1 MLWLY
6 ILIFFAS
13 IILLVFSGGKAVE
26 SLTRISRFLKLREFI
41 VAFILM
47 AFATSIPELFVGISA
62 AFNKIPELSLGDVLG
77 ANIINLTLA
86 VGLAV
91 LFLGGLEIER
101 ETVRRGSILMGT
113 IGLLPLLLI
122 LDGELSRIDGCVL
135 LLAFIFYLTW
145 LFDREELFKKVY
157 NDIDPTLLNFGNFIK
172 DMALFGGSVVLLL
185 ISSQGI
191 VTAAAFFAE
200 FLGAGL
206 GIVGIILVGAG
217 TALPEVYFSIRAGRA
232 GETKMILGN
241 LMGCVVITS
250 TLVLGLVALISPFKI
265 ADFSPYGTARLFLLV
280 SVLFFL
286 LISRTR
292 SQISK
297 KEGFAL
303 ILIYIAFL
311 VFEVAVRQ

>member
-1 MLWLY
+1 MIFY
-6 ILIFFAS
+6 FILFLVSVF
-13 IILLVFSGGKAVE
+13 LLVFAGGRAVE
-26 SLTRISRFLKLREFI
+26 TLTRISRFLKLREFI

-62 AFNKIPELSLGDVLG
+62 AFSNVPELSFGDVLG

-86 VGLAV
+86 VGLAA

-101 ETVRRGSILMGT
+101 ETVRRGSILMGVV
-113 IGLLPLLLI
+113 GLLPLLLI
-122 LDGELSRIDGCVL
+122 LDGEISRIDGCIL

-145 LFDREELFKKVY
+145 LFDREEFFRKVY
-157 NDIDPTLLNFGNFIK
+157 DNLDPTIVNFKNFLK
-172 DMALFGGSVVLLL
+172 DLAMFGGAIILLL
-185 ISSQGI
+185 LASQGI
-191 VTAAAFFAE
+191 VKAAVFFAVS
-200 FLGAGL
+200 LGVEL
-206 GIVGIILVGAG
+206 GIIGIFLVGAG

-250 TLVLGLVALISPFKI
+250 TLVLGLVSLIQPIRISDP
-265 ADFSPYGTARLFLLV
+265 SPYGVARIFLLI

-286 LISRTR
+286 FISRTK

-297 KEGFAL
+297 KEGLAL

-311 VFEVAVRQ
+311 VSELALK

>member
-1 MLWLY
+1 MFWLY
-6 ILIFFAS
+6 VLIFFVS
-13 IILLVFSGGKAVE
+13 IVLLVFSGGKTVE

-41 VAFILM
+41 IAFILM

-62 AFNKIPELSLGDVLG
+62 ALNGIPELSLGNILG

-122 LDGELSRIDGCVL
+122 IDGELSRIDGCVL
-135 LLAFIFYLTW
+135 LLAFIFYITW

-157 NDIDPTLLNFGNFIK
+157 NDIEPTIINFRNFMK
-172 DMALFGGSVVLLL
+172 DLVFFGGSVVLLL

-191 VTAAAFFAE
+191 VQSAAFFAD
-200 FLGAGL
+200 FLGIGL
-206 GIVGIILVGAG
+206 GIIGIVLVGAG

-250 TLVLGLVALISPFKI
+250 TLVLGLVALISPIKI
-265 ADFSPYGTARLFLLV
+265 ADFSPFAAARIFLLI
-280 SVLFFL
+280 SILFFL

-292 SQISK
+292 SQISR
-297 KEGFAL
+297 KEGIML
-303 ILIYIAFL
+303 ILIYA
-311 VFEVAVRQ
+311 VFIIFEALME

>member
-1 MLWLY
+1 MFWLY
-6 ILIFFAS
+6 IVIFFAS
-13 IILLVFSGGKAVE
+13 IALLVFSGGKAVQ

-47 AFATSIPELFVGISA
+47 AFATSIPEFFVGISA
-62 AFNKIPELSLGDVLG
+62 ALNGISELSLGNILG

-122 LDGELSRIDGCVL
+122 LDGELSRIDACVL
-135 LLAFIFYLTW
+135 LLAFIFYVSW
-145 LFDREELFKKVY
+145 LFDREELFKKIYDNVE
-157 NDIDPTLLNFGNFIK
+157 PTIVNFGNFIK
-172 DMALFGGSVVLLL
+172 DLVFFIGSVALLL

-191 VTAAAFFAE
+191 VQSAAFFAD
-200 FLGAGL
+200 FLGIGL
-206 GIVGIILVGAG
+206 GIVGIFLVGAG

-250 TLVLGLVALISPFKI
+250 TLVLGLVALISPIRI
-265 ADFSPYGTARLFLLV
+265 ADFSPFAATRIFLLI

-292 SQISK
+292 NQISK

-303 ILIYIAFL
+303 ILIYAAFII
-311 VFEVAVRQ
+311 FETLIK